1 MSRLVR
7 SFALAGVAALAAAAA
22 PAACV
27 PRPSP
32 GSAADTAVSADDA
45 SAVTVV
51 VVSRNPH
58 PVELLLEGGAR
69 PERLGTLRGH
79 GRTTFAIPWRALA
92 GGTLLHLA
100 AREIGGGR
108 TVSSSVEV
116 APGARVAWTLEST
129 LAFSSLSAD

>member
-7 SFALAGVAALAAAAA
+7 SFALAGLAALAAAA
-22 PAACV
+22 PAACG
-27 PRPSP
+27 PRPSA
-32 GSAADTAVSADDA
+32 GSAADPAAPDGDA

-51 VVSRNPH
+51 VVSHNPH

-69 PERLGTLRGH
+69 PERLGTLRGQ

-92 GGTLLHLA
+92 GGKQLHLA

-116 APGARVAWTLEST
+116 APGGRVAWTLEST
-129 LAFSSLSAD
+129 LPFSSLSAD